1 MRYTICPGCSTTS
14 YSELATNVVASSKK
28 EKKDDWREGMM
39 KKSRLSDQAKL
50 RKLNVEVWLTRPDKS
65 ALFNKQSGYLP
76 VDVATRNS
84 TTITVNPSKGY
95 QTMDGFGFALT
106 GGSADLISNLPQGKR
121 DDLLQDLFST
131 AGTGIDF
138 PYPPNPFHPPHFSIL
153 STPYNTSLP
162 T

>member
-39 KKSRLSDQAKL
+39 KKSRLSNQAKL

-76 VDVATRNS
+76 VNDETRNS
-84 TTITVNPSKGY
+84 TTITVNPYKGY
-95 QTMDGFGFALT
+95 QTKDFFGLSLT
-106 GGSADLISNLPQGKR
+106 AVGAFLVRYLPQ
-121 DDLLQDLFST
+121 
-131 AGTGIDF
+131 
-138 PYPPNPFHPPHFSIL
+138 
-153 STPYNTSLP
+153 
-162 T
+162 